1 MEEAKKI
8 FPGHTISHVLSL
20 FSTFVL
26 VGIIFIFFGGGDV
39 FDIAHFLPRTELLR
53 AMVNISL

>member
-39 FDIAHFLPRTELLR
+39 FDIAHFLPRTELFEGW
-53 AMVNISL
+53 